1 MVGTVY
7 ESTAMA
13 NRQAERER
21 ERVEG
26 RERGRGCWYL
36 DAARHTDAASQRL
49 GTADQATRRG
59 QTAASMSSPQGAGAV
74 PGVWARPT
82 GATSSHAARPNGA

>member
-1 MVGTVY
+1 
-7 ESTAMA
+7 MA

-36 DAARHTDAASQRL
+36 DAARHTDAAQHL
-49 GTADQATRRG
+49 GTANQATRLG
-59 QTAASMSSPQGAGAV
+59 QTAVSMSYPQGAGAV